1 LLKPSHKRLT
11 IHKNAVFFQ
20 CWAIG
25 LPVSRLASKPEY
37 MTSKN
42 PKSKKKNFT
51 VSQKKREEVANTL
64 SHAAGIPVSV
74 AVIAL
79 LAVFSALYGTVWHI
93 VSFSIFGTSM
103 LILYIA
109 STVFHAVSNPRLKY
123 FLNKLDHSAIY
134 VLIAGSYTPL
144 ALTTLRGAIGWTL
157 FGIVWALAIGGI
169 VYKFWFYSPRYRKL
183 STWLYIAMGW
193 LIVIVIGPVVNNLPE
208 RSLWLLLAGGISYS
222 AGALFYLKKGQ
233 KLFHFVFHLF
243 VLGGSI
249 LHFLAFLMMLP
260 L

>member
-1 LLKPSHKRLT
+1 MPKKT
-11 IHKNAVFFQ
+11 IRKARKHNVF
-20 CWAIG
+20 
-25 LPVSRLASKPEY
+25 S
-37 MTSKN
+37 
-42 PKSKKKNFT
+42 
-51 VSQKKREEVANTL
+51 KREKRKEEIANTL

-79 LAVFSALYGTVWHI
+79 LAVFSALYGNVWHI

-144 ALTTLRGAIGWTL
+144 ALTTLRGPIGWTL
-157 FGIVWALAIGGI
+157 FGLVWALALGGI
-169 VYKFWFYSPRYRKL
+169 AYKIWFYTPRFRKL
-183 STWLYIAMGW
+183 STWLYVAMGW
-193 LIVIVIGPVVNNLPE
+193 LVIIVIGPVVEKLPE
-208 RSLWLLLAGGISYS
+208 RSLWLLFAGGLSYS

-233 KLFHFVFHLF
+233 KLFHFIFHLF
-243 VLGGSI
+243 VLAGSI
-249 LHFLAFLMMLP
+249 LHFLAFLFMLP
-260 L
+260 I

>member
-1 LLKPSHKRLT
+1 MLKPSHKRLT

>member
-1 LLKPSHKRLT
+1 MLKPSHKRLT

-183 STWLYIAMGW
+183 STWLYVAMGW

>member
-1 LLKPSHKRLT
+1 MLKPSHKRLT

-20 CWAIG
+20 RWAIG